1 MIRVESGSRL
11 HLGLVRPVWRANERA
26 FGGCGLMISDPKTIV
41 AVEPSSRWDA
51 VGPESERALAVAQRI
66 AAKFQL
72 PPHRI
77 VIESC
82 PPLHRGLGV
91 GTQLAMC
98 LGRALADSAGRSD
111 LNAIELAQAA
121 GRGQRSAIG
130 IHGFEQGGF
139 IVDGGKRQA
148 DQIGPVVARVD
159 IPAKWRIL
167 LIVPRTNDLW
177 HGKREADAFA
187 ELTTRAD
194 DQLLCR
200 LILLGMLPALVE
212 RDLVRFGEAVR
223 EFNEIA
229 GRPFR
234 DLQSGTNHP
243 ATREI
248 MEWLRSEKVPGFG
261 QSSWGPA
268 VFACVGDDERAS
280 HLEGRAMQQWGQA
293 VTAMVVAAKNGGA
306 TQTKIGPL
314 K

>member
-11 HLGLVRPVWRANERA
+11 HFGLVRPVWGDNERA
-26 FGGCGLMISDPKTIV
+26 FGGCGLMIADPKTIV

-51 VGPESERALAVAQRI
+51 AGPESERALAVAQRL
-66 AAKFQL
+66 AASLQL

-130 IHGFEQGGF
+130 IHGFELGGF
-139 IVDGGKRQA
+139 IVDGGKCHA
-148 DQIGPVVARVD
+148 NQIGPVVARAS
-159 IPAKWRIL
+159 IPAEWRIL
-167 LIVPRTNDLW
+167 LVVPRTTDLW
-177 HGKREADAFA
+177 HGQREADAFA
-187 ELTTRAD
+187 ALTTRAD

-200 LILLGMLPALVE
+200 LILLGMLPALAE
-212 RDLVRFGEAVR
+212 RDLPRFGAAVA

-234 DLQSGTNHP
+234 DAQFGTNHP

-248 MEWLRSEKVPGFG
+248 LAWLRREKVPGIG

-268 VFACVGDDERAS
+268 VFAFVGDDEQAAS
-280 HLEGRAMQQWGQA
+280 LQRSVERIWGQSA
-293 VTAMVVAAKNGGA
+293 DIQIAEPLNHGAKWKAGS
-306 TQTKIGPL
+306 L
-314 K
+314 E